1 MGKLSVI
8 IPLYK
13 GHDTL
18 KQALHSIAMQS
29 IINDIEIV
37 IINDKDG
44 IGYSDILNKFSDL
57 NIKYVTNP
65 QNLGCAGARN
75 TGIKNA
81 TSEYILFLDSD
92 DALASPLSAELL
104 YHRAITTNADIV
116 VGEFQSEMRCDKG
129 VAIKEMKHSAT
140 WMHSKLFKK
149 SFLIDNDLWFVESL
163 RINEDAELFQLA
175 VDLGANIV
183 ELNYNCSLWRD
194 NPNSITHESLYNNK
208 RSFIDAC
215 AEYIKECNKRCLMNE
230 RIVKRVLENLT
241 MIYYYANIVID
252 ECGDKVEDYMAG
264 SRKYW
269 ELAEP
274 IVKDVDDDLITKVYC
289 NIAKT
294 FEIIP
299 TISFI
304 DFLNKLRS

>member
-18 KQALHSIAMQS
+18 KQTLHSIAMQS
-29 IINDIEIV
+29 IVSEIEIV
-37 IINDKDG
+37 IVNDFDN
-44 IGYSDILNKFSDL
+44 ISYSDILDKFDDL
-57 NIKYVTNP
+57 NITYVTNP
-65 QNLGCAGARN
+65 RNLGCAGARN

-104 YHRAITTNADIV
+104 YHRAKITNADVV

-149 SFLIDNDLWFVESL
+149 SFLIDNDLWFVELL

-183 ELNYNCSLWRD
+183 ELNYNCSVWRD
-194 NPNSITHESLYNNK
+194 NPKSITHESLYNNK

-215 AEYIKECNKRCLMNE
+215 AEYIKECNKRNLMNE
-230 RIVKRVLENLT
+230 RIVKRVLQNLT

-252 ECGDKVEDYMAG
+252 ECENDFDDYMSGCHA
-264 SRKYW
+264 YW
-269 ELAEP
+269 QLAEP
-274 IVKDVDDDLITKVYC
+274 IVRDVDDSLITKVYC

-299 TISFI
+299 TISFV